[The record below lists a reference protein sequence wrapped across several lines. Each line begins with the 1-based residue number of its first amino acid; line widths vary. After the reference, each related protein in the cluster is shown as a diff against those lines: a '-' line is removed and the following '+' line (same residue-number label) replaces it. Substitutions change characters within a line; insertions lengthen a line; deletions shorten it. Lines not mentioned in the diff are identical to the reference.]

1 MQEIWVWYLDRVKK
15 IPWSR
20 KWQPTSVFL
29 PGKFH
34 WQRSLVAYSSWGC
47 KELDKTEQLSTHT
60 HLTVKWQNWAW
71 TLTFPLRVPWVFHD
85 VVFPFHSETPAA
97 SNLLHPP
104 LLQTMT
110 PGKVVFI
117 IFLKGKH
124 NVNSDNIIILWSEW
138 KKNFA
143 PVKFNFYHK
152 TK

>member
-1 MQEIWVWYLDRVKK
+1 MQETWVWSLGRVKK

-34 WQRSLVAYSSWGC
+34 WQRSLMAYRSWGC

-71 TLTFPLRVPWVFHD
+71 TLTFPLESHEYLMMWCFLSILKLQQQVIC
-85 VVFPFHSETPAA
+85 SI
-97 SNLLHPP
+97 LHCC
-104 LLQTMT
+104 QTIT
-110 PGKVVFI
+110 PGKVVLI

-124 NVNSDNIIILWSEW
+124 NVNSDNIIIFWSEW
-138 KKNFA
+138 KKYFCSCQIQ
-143 PVKFNFYHK
+143 FIS
-152 TK
+152 